1 MPLKYKEDQLMILL
15 HIPKV
20 LSDKLAMV
28 VGMNGAAS
36 SHLLVK
42 MEELVYIR
50 RTNTFDT
57 SVLVL
62 VLVRPLNVVLANM

>member
-1 MPLKYKEDQLMILL
+1 MPLKEDELMILL

-20 LSDKLAMV
+20 LSDKLAMLV
-28 VGMNGAAS
+28 TMNGAAS
-36 SHLLVK
+36 SYLWLK

-50 RTNTFDT
+50 RTNMFET